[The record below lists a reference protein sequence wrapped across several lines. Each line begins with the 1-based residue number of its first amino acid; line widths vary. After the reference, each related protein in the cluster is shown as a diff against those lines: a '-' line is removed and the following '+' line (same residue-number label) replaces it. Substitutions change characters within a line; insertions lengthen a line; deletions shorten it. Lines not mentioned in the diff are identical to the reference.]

1 MKRKTRKKVIT
12 SLIIL
17 IIFIITIIGV
27 LVIKNKTEKNQD
39 NKVDSKLE
47 SNENYKI
54 ISKYNPNIKKSQD
67 VKVKIDKILRGEDAD
82 IILNKYNNK
91 ASYAVDIQKKD
102 EEESL
107 LVEYDI
113 DFMDFDM
120 ADIGASKDILAK
132 LCQDDKKEY
141 IEYNDNIYSPLIEC
155 INNDE
160 FTNEKKVK
168 GKFVTTIPKGCT
180 DYKIKIGDGEHV
192 AYFEGM

>member
-1 MKRKTRKKVIT
+1 MKRKTKKKVIT

-120 ADIGASKDILAK
+120 ADIGASKDILAT
-132 LCQDDKKEY
+132 LCQDDKK
-141 IEYNDNIYSPLIEC
+141 
-155 INNDE
+155 
-160 FTNEKKVK
+160 
-168 GKFVTTIPKGCT
+168 
-180 DYKIKIGDGEHV
+180 
-192 AYFEGM
+192 